1 MKRAAGGL
9 RVVLAVAIVVAPFPV
24 ATAGIDGAGP
34 SATAAD
40 VTASD
45 AAADQLKVAGLLSTR
60 IAREAASA
68 RGLDTG
74 RLRASLR
81 TLSDDKLR
89 PLASRADAANAQSS
103 GGGGGSKKTLIIVG
117 VAVLVAVFLVVSIR
131 KTCKEQGVECL
142 S

>member
-1 MKRAAGGL
+1 
-9 RVVLAVAIVVAPFPV
+9 
-24 ATAGIDGAGP
+24 
-34 SATAAD
+34 
-40 VTASD
+40 
-45 AAADQLKVAGLLSTR
+45 VAGLLSTR
-60 IAREAASA
+60 IGREAASP
-68 RGLDTG
+68 RGHDTG
-74 RLRASLR
+74 RLSASLR